1 MLRSEGKKVGALKIV
16 SFRPFRNDLVN
27 EMLKGIKRI
36 AVIDRTAG
44 LGSQGTPL
52 WHEVCNT
59 IDRHNTDVIVK
70 NYVAGLGGRDIYK
83 LGFHFN

>member
-44 LGSQGTPL
+44 LGSRGTPL

-83 LGFHFN
+83 LGFNFN